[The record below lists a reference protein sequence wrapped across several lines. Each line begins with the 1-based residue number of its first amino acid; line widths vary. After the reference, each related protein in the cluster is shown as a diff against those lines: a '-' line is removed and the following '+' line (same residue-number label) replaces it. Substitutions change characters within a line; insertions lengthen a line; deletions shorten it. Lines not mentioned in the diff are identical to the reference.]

1 MSTAQLPCKCG
12 CTWFDLT
19 GNISA
24 QLQLHHTLLLSALLV
39 SSPTS
44 TAEHVSVMF
53 LCFSIPISLWSIS
66 KLANPSEVILFRAV
80 DSLQKSEAA
89 DKAEL
94 SYSPYLAK
102 PQCTQALKWCGLMWD
117 VAERLTCQ
125 APGLPSNQSCCG
137 VCIFHENLPT
147 ILKLNK
153 SSQKLIFAEALGLA
167 QCFIFISQCGI
178 CLLCVCA
185 IF

>member
-1 MSTAQLPCKCG
+1 M
-12 CTWFDLT
+12 WFDFT

-24 QLQLHHTLLLSALLV
+24 QLQVHHHSVAV
-39 SSPTS
+39 SSGS
-44 TAEHVSVMF
+44 LQSHMYCLSHFCHVS

-66 KLANPSEVILFRAV
+66 KLANPLEVILFRAV
-80 DSLQKSEAA
+80 DSLQKSEAV
-89 DKAEL
+89 DKAEV

-102 PQCTQALKWCGLMWD
+102 PQCTQALKRWGLMWD
-117 VAERLTCQ
+117 VAERLTCK
-125 APGLPSNQSCCG
+125 APGLPSNQSCSG

-147 ILKLNK
+147 TSSILKLNK
-153 SSQKLIFAEALGLA
+153 SSQKSIFAEALGFT

-178 CLLCVCA
+178 CLLWVCA